1 MKRKGANV
9 GFSTIDHTR
18 NTIMGLMNVF
28 YEDTNESKK
37 QGLCAFLTYTIL
49 SAYHDIRTVQ
59 AHRHVDI
66 LLLRPSTYSPQKLRF
81 TKILRYTDF
90 KKHIDGESLV
100 LPF

>member
-1 MKRKGANV
+1 MYKRYIKYRIIK
-9 GFSTIDHTR
+9 S
-18 NTIMGLMNVF
+18 
-28 YEDTNESKK
+28 
-37 QGLCAFLTYTIL
+37 
-49 SAYHDIRTVQ
+49 IRTVQ